1 MTSSQSE
8 RSVRRTMEEFTY
20 VWSKEQTV
28 EFIQLRSRHEHLFTG
43 KRNAAKYGWETV
55 IQKMGLEGKVSV
67 QQASRKWENMK
78 KKYKELKYP
87 PTGSGR
93 ENGEETAT
101 SWPWYNAMDEAIG
114 QKASITPPIIMSSL
128 LSNEDLTISSPTFFT
143 SPPPMASLTGP
154 SPMASLTG
162 PSPVASV
169 AGPSPVA
176 SVAGPSPVAS
186 VAGPSPVASVAGPS
200 PVASV
205 AGPSPVAS
213 VAGPSP
219 VASVASLSPMTSVAG
234 PSPMTSVAGPSIRSS
249 IPPTRRKKR
258 VATEILDFLRE
269 ESAKEE
275 EREKQFT
282 DFNER
287 FLTLF
292 ESFLK
297 K

>member
-1 MTSSQSE
+1 
-8 RSVRRTMEEFTY
+8 
-20 VWSKEQTV
+20 
-28 EFIQLRSRHEHLFTG
+28 
-43 KRNAAKYGWETV
+43 
-55 IQKMGLEGKVSV
+55 MGLEGKVSV

-128 LSNEDLTISSPTFFT
+128 LSNEDLNITSPTFFT
-143 SPPPMASLTGP
+143 SPPPMASLTNP
-154 SPMASLTG
+154 SPM
-162 PSPVASV
+162 ASV

-213 VAGPSP
+213 VASLSP